1 MNLNAKGMIVNNRFA
16 DGGVVGS
23 AAAMDPTQAVTSTED
38 VFVKNFGGYYQWYLT
53 DSKTGI
59 VSGNANAVKN
69 PVATLNQKRDVSNAK
84 DFIGSADFDYK
95 VHFYLI

>member
-38 VFVKNFGGYYQWYLT
+38 VFVKKLRGLLSVVFN
-53 DSKTGI
+53 
-59 VSGNANAVKN
+59 
-69 PVATLNQKRDVSNAK
+69 
-84 DFIGSADFDYK
+84 
-95 VHFYLI
+95 